1 MHFEHSGYRKVIN
14 STDIKKL
21 ILQPFRSVKIDTVS
35 YSSHQNPTRTRWDWV
50 REKKVQFFYLWL
62 RFLTQYFK
70 AIYKGFWISAKK
82 QKNFFFNWI
91 FWSYLM
97 LSNHEFFSRS
107 GLCSISWDFFFKMI
121 EQKLTKIQRPIPP
134 SQNPCFG
141 GGVWRLSPW
150 FFW

>member
-50 REKKVQFFYLWL
+50 REKKSPVFYLWL

-97 LSNHEFFSRS
+97 LSHHEIFFLDQDYVQLAEIFFSKWLNKNWKKSR
-107 GLCSISWDFFFKMI
+107 G
-121 EQKLTKIQRPIPP
+121 QYPP
-134 SQNPCFG
+134 QTPVL
-141 GGVWRLSPW
+141 GGVWRLSGRK
-150 FFW
+150 FW